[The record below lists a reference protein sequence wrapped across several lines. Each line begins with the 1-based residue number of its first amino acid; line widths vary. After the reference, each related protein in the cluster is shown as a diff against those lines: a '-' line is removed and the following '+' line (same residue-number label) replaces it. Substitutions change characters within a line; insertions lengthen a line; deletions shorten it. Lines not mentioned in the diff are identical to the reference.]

1 MSESEHA
8 SGCPCA
14 SFSLMTHAAVVLGA
28 LFLLFM
34 FFETTTIRWWIMLP
48 LAILSFWL
56 FTIQRGQTQGFE
68 QTVCRWGAWIIVLA
82 AILRD
87 MCLSGQLV
95 SLYQRLHGAG
105 ITLHV

>member
-1 MSESEHA
+1 MSDQE

-14 SFSLMTHAAVVLGA
+14 SFSVLTHAAAVLGA
-28 LFLLFM
+28 LFILFM

-48 LAILSFWL
+48 LAAVSFWL
-56 FTIQRGQTQGFE
+56 FAIQRGQTTGFE
-68 QTVCRWGAWIIVLA
+68 QTVCRWGTWIVAIA

-95 SLYQRLHGAG
+95 ALYQRLQSAG